1 MRIHEYQ
8 AKQILEDFGV
18 PVPPGKVATDAA
30 EAAEILAG
38 LPGTAGIVKAQSY
51 GYRPAGQRTVGLVRE
66 PEEAAAMARRLIG
79 RRLGSDQIWTRPVT
93 KVLIE
98 QYVKIESAFYL
109 AVVMDPALAKPV
121 MLAGRKT
128 SRTANGGR
136 PDNISRE
143 VIDPRFGTLSFQ
155 WRKITRALG
164 LKPAML
170 PQVAAVA
177 SGLYRAFI
185 ECECIEAE
193 IGTLGLTAA
202 GELIALEARMRFDDA
217 ALFRHDEIASLRDP
231 AEFTDTENTFAD
243 KRMRYVALGGRVG
256 CAMFDTAS
264 ALALIDRL
272 AETGARPGGILYFN
286 TSDSAEKIAYGI
298 TCLLREETFRA
309 VIVGVPRDPKVAGP
323 LAAGL
328 RTACSQIDAPKP
340 VVALAVSDAA
350 FAAMKGI
357 DGAVRVVRSGR
368 EAAETAGRD

>member
-8 AKQILEDFGV
+8 AKQILADFGV
-18 PVPPGKVATDAA
+18 PVPPGKVATDAS
-30 EAAEILAG
+30 EAAELMSG
-38 LPGTAGIVKAQSY
+38 LPGAAAIIKAQSY
-51 GYRPAGQRTVGLVRE
+51 GYRPKGRRTVGLVRR
-66 PEEAAAMARRLIG
+66 PEEAAAIARRLIG
-79 RRLGSDQIWTRPVT
+79 RRPGTDPIWARPIT
-93 KVLIE
+93 KVLVE
-98 QYVKIESAFYL
+98 QYVEVQSAFYL

-128 SRTANGGR
+128 ASADR
-136 PDNISRE
+136 PTDISRE

-155 WRKITRALG
+155 WRKIARALD

-170 PQVAAVA
+170 PQVTAVA

-193 IGTLGLTAA
+193 IATLGLTAA

-217 ALFRHDEIASLRDP
+217 ALFRHGEIAALRDP
-231 AEFTDTENTFAD
+231 AEFSDTENTFAD
-243 KRMRYVALGGRVG
+243 KRMRYVALGGRIG

-264 ALALIDRL
+264 ALALVDRL
-272 AETGARPGGILYFN
+272 AEAGARPGGILYFDA
-286 TSDSAEKIAYGI
+286 SDSAEKIAYGI

-309 VIVGVPRDPKVAGP
+309 VIVGVPRDPGAASR

-328 RTACSQIDAPKP
+328 RIACPQTDAAKP
-340 VVALAVSDAA
+340 LVALAVSDAA
-350 FAAMKGI
+350 FAAMKGV
-357 DGAVRVVRSGR
+357 DGSIRVVRSGP